1 MRCISKE
8 IHLDDNNDARHREP
22 YLIEIEL
29 CLFLSFTMLREQDLK
44 NVMNRYVY
52 NLYRTSLTIGRYFGK
67 MPIEDNKS
75 SFWPFLKWYGRK
87 WTKAILAFLSKY

>member
-8 IHLDDNNDARHREP
+8 IHLDDNNDARRET

-29 CLFLSFTMLREQDLK
+29 CLFLSFTMLREQDWK

-75 SFWPFLKWYGRK
+75 SFWPFGPKTIWNGRK
-87 WTKAILAFLSKY
+87 RSFSEVNP